1 MILGIFEWGMLYKES
16 EVPQKVLDSRRH
28 KSEPYP
34 SPTHAGGEYTS
45 TLIYI
50 T

>member
-1 MILGIFEWGMLYKES
+1 MILGIFEWGLLYKES

-34 SPTHAGGEYTS
+34 SPTHAGGE
-45 TLIYI
+45 
-50 T
+50 